1 LEELLDRVSEFY
13 TREVDALLN
22 NLVEL
27 IQPVLM
33 LVIGV
38 LVGALFASI
47 LIPIY
52 NLVKTF

>member
-1 LEELLDRVSEFY
+1 
-13 TREVDALLN
+13 LLN

-38 LVGALFASI
+38 LVGTLFASI
-47 LIPIY
+47 LVPIY